1 MRASSLAGIYS
12 LNAQQLMTKQ
22 IIFVDSSVQDYQ
34 SLINNAD
41 DTQIVILNKNLSGIE
56 QITNTLAN
64 QKDISALHIL
74 SHGSEG
80 SLNLSTE
87 ALNSNNIEKFSP
99 QIKQWGKALTQ
110 NADIL
115 LYGCEVAKGET
126 GQNFLKR
133 LSEITE
139 ANIAASAT
147 PTGSTELGG
156 DWKLEVQ
163 TGDIKATIPFNAKAL
178 NTYSGILGFAP
189 KVDFTTGSTPQ
200 SVSIGDFNGDG
211 KLDLAVANYNDNTAS
226 ILLNTT
232 ANGAT
237 TPTFATKVDFTTGST
252 PRSVSI
258 GDFNGDGKLDLA
270 VANYTNS
277 NNASILLN
285 TTATGATTPTFNPK
299 VDFTT
304 GSGST
309 SVSIGDFNSDNKP
322 DLAVSN
328 QNGASVS
335 ILLNTTTNTTTPTF
349 ATKVDFT
356 VGSQATSVSIGDFN
370 GDGKLDLATANTN
383 SSTTVSILLN
393 TTANGAT
400 TPTFATKVDFTTGFN
415 PQSVSIGDI
424 NGDGKPDLA
433 VANSLSATVS
443 ILLNTTAN
451 GATTPTFAPK
461 VDFITGSRPTSVSIG
476 DINGDGKPDLA
487 VANYSS
493 STVSILLNTTA
504 NGATTPTFA
513 PKVDFITGSRP
524 TSVSIGDING
534 DGKPDLATANFN
546 DNTASIL
553 LNTAPKVTAV
563 TATTA
568 DGSYKAG
575 DTIAITATFDAAVNV
590 TGTPQLQLETGTTD
604 QFATYASGSGGTALT
619 FNYVVQAG
627 DSAADLE
634 YLATTALTLNGGTIK
649 DNLATNAVLTLPALA
664 TANSLGGSKAIVV
677 DTVAPTVAL
686 TSPSAT
692 TVNGLFNVIAT
703 FSEDVTGF
711 DNTDITVANAT
722 VGNFATVNAKTY
734 TFDVTPTAD
743 GKCDSF
749 NLK

>member
-451 GATTPTFAPK
+451 GATTPTFATK
-461 VDFITGSRPTSVSIG
+461 VDFTTGFNPQSVSIG

-487 VANYSS
+487 VANSLS
-493 STVSILLNTTA
+493 ATVSILLNTTA

>member
-400 TPTFATKVDFTTGFN
+400 TPTFA
-415 PQSVSIGDI
+415 
-424 NGDGKPDLA
+424 
-433 VANSLSATVS
+433 
-443 ILLNTTAN
+443 
-451 GATTPTFAPK
+451 
-461 VDFITGSRPTSVSIG
+461 
-476 DINGDGKPDLA
+476 
-487 VANYSS
+487 
-493 STVSILLNTTA
+493 
-504 NGATTPTFA
+504 

>member
-1 MRASSLAGIYS
+1 
-12 LNAQQLMTKQ
+12 MTKQ

-237 TPTFATKVDFTTGST
+237 TPTFA
-252 PRSVSI
+252 
-258 GDFNGDGKLDLA
+258 
-270 VANYTNS
+270 
-277 NNASILLN
+277 
-285 TTATGATTPTFNPK
+285 PK
-299 VDFTT
+299 VDFIT
-304 GSGST
+304 GSR
-309 SVSIGDFNSDNKP
+309 
-322 DLAVSN
+322 
-328 QNGASVS
+328 
-335 ILLNTTTNTTTPTF
+335 PT
-349 ATKVDFT
+349 
-356 VGSQATSVSIGDFN
+356 
-370 GDGKLDLATANTN
+370 
-383 SSTTVSILLN
+383 
-393 TTANGAT
+393 
-400 TPTFATKVDFTTGFN
+400 
-415 PQSVSIGDI
+415 SVSIGDI

-433 VANSLSATVS
+433 VANYSSSTVS

>member
-400 TPTFATKVDFTTGFN
+400 TPTFA
-415 PQSVSIGDI
+415 
-424 NGDGKPDLA
+424 
-433 VANSLSATVS
+433 
-443 ILLNTTAN
+443 
-451 GATTPTFAPK
+451 PK
-461 VDFITGSRPTSVSIG
+461 VD
-476 DINGDGKPDLA
+476 
-487 VANYSS
+487 
-493 STVSILLNTTA
+493 ST
-504 NGATTPTFA
+504 
-513 PKVDFITGSRP
+513 TGSRP

>member
-1 MRASSLAGIYS
+1 
-12 LNAQQLMTKQ
+12 MTKQ

-133 LSEITE
+133 R
-139 ANIAASAT
+139 
-147 PTGSTELGG
+147 STELGG

-189 KVDFTTGSTPQ
+189 KVDFSTGFNPQ

-211 KLDLAVANYNDNTAS
+211 KLDLATANFNDNTAS

-335 ILLNTTTNTTTPTF
+335 ILLNTTTNATTPTF

-383 SSTTVSILLN
+383 SSTVSILLN

-400 TPTFATKVDFTTGFN
+400 TPTFAPKVDFSTGFN

-451 GATTPTFAPK
+451 GATTPTFATK
-461 VDFITGSRPTSVSIG
+461 VDFTTGSRPLSVSIG
-476 DINGDGKPDLA
+476 DLNGDGKPDLA

-513 PKVDFITGSRP
+513 PKVDSTTGSRP

-534 DGKPDLATANFN
+534 DGKPDLAVANYSSY
-546 DNTASIL
+546 TASIF

>member
-1 MRASSLAGIYS
+1 
-12 LNAQQLMTKQ
+12 MTKQ

-189 KVDFTTGSTPQ
+189 KVDFSTGFNPQ

-211 KLDLAVANYNDNTAS
+211 KLDLATANFNDNTAS

-237 TPTFATKVDFTTGST
+237 TPTFATKVNFTTGST

-335 ILLNTTTNTTTPTF
+335 ILLNTTTNATTPTF

-383 SSTTVSILLN
+383 SSTVSILLN

-400 TPTFATKVDFTTGFN
+400 TPTFAPKVDFSTGFN

-451 GATTPTFAPK
+451 GATTPTFATK
-461 VDFITGSRPTSVSIG
+461 VDFTTGSRPLSVSIG
-476 DINGDGKPDLA
+476 DLNGDGKPDLA

-513 PKVDFITGSRP
+513 PKVDSTTGSRP

-534 DGKPDLATANFN
+534 DGKPDLAVANYSSY
-546 DNTASIL
+546 TASIF

-743 GKCDSF
+743 GRVRF
-749 NLK
+749 V

>member
-115 LYGCEVAKGET
+115 LYGCEIAKGET